1 MRDDLPKESFN
12 IECGIVNLDN
22 SSGPGTHWVAYY
34 KNKLNSQ
41 YFDSFGNL
49 KPPVELQR
57 YLANNIIYNYNVCQK
72 YDTFV
77 CGHLCLIF
85 LYNHMLHYNHLNL

>member
-1 MRDDLPKESFN
+1 MRNDLPKNPHN

-34 KNKLNSQ
+34 KNKLHTQ

-49 KPPVELQR
+49 RPPLE
-57 YLANNIIYNYNVCQK
+57 LANYLNNNNITYNYKVYQK

-85 LYNHMLHYNHLNL
+85 LYNYALK